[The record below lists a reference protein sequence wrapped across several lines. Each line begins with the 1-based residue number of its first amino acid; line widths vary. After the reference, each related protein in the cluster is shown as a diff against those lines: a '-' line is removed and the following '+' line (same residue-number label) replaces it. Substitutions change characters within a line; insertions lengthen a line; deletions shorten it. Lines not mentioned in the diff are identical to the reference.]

1 MLKGSSKDKYF
12 EGGRDNVWINCSIGI
27 FVLVGIKFLLSFNPD
42 ASQGVYYVV
51 VFQVIDATRYP
62 PYSFALKKW
71 SNMHRYLG

>member
-42 ASQGVYYVV
+42 ASQGVY
-51 VFQVIDATRYP
+51 
-62 PYSFALKKW
+62 
-71 SNMHRYLG
+71 